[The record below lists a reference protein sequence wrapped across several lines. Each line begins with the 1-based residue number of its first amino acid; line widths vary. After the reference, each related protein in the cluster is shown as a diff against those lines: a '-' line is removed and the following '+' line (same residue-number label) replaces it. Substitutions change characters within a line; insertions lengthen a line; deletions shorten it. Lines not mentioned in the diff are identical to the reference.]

1 MRKYEVIFIVRPLE
15 EEATEAVIGKF
26 SKLIANNGGTIDKED
41 RWGRRKLAYPIKD
54 CADGYY
60 CLFYVSCE
68 PDCVKECD
76 RVMKITDDVLKHMI
90 VKSEGVEE
98 EAAKA
103 EAAPE
108 TTAEE
113 E

>member
-15 EEATEAVIGKF
+15 DEATEAVIGKF

-54 CADGYY
+54 CTDGFY
-60 CLFYVSCE
+60 CLFYVTCE

-90 VKSEGVEE
+90 VKSEGFAE
-98 EAAKA
+98 EAAKPA
-103 EAAPE
+103 TDE
-108 TTAEE
+108 TPVEE
-113 E
+113 

>member
-15 EEATEAVIGKF
+15 DEATEAVIGKF
-26 SKLIANNGGTIDKED
+26 SKLIANNSGVIDKED

-54 CADGYY
+54 CTDGYY

-90 VKSEGVEE
+90 VKSEGFSEE
-98 EAAKA
+98 EAK
-103 EAAPE
+103 EAAEE
-108 TTAEE
+108 TPSEE
-113 E
+113 